1 MPNQSIIAVCGSPT
15 IGEFLRTLETELYLL
30 CSQLEVI
37 RRSLSLLNLDDSLV
51 EGEEA
56 LVADLQKRLKVLA
69 MQADE
74 ASLAFGREQP

>member
-1 MPNQSIIAVCGSPT
+1 MPHQSIIAVCGSPT
-15 IGEFLRTLETELYLL
+15 LGEFFRNLETELYLL

-56 LVADLQKRLKVLA
+56 LVAELQNRLKVLA

>member
-1 MPNQSIIAVCGSPT
+1 MSNQLIVSLCGSPT
-15 IGEFLRTLETELYLL
+15 IGEYFRNLETELYML

-37 RRSLSLLNLDDSLV
+37 RRSLSLLNMDDSLV

-56 LVADLQKRLKVLA
+56 LVAELQKRLKVLA

-74 ASLAFGREQP
+74 ASLAFNREQS